1 MKHLTKT
8 ILLFFSA
15 GITSLVFTQS
25 NNLPEIPYE
34 KFILDNG
41 LTLIV
46 HEDHK
51 APIVSVNIWYHV
63 GSKNEPSGKSGF
75 AHLFEH
81 LMFNGSENFN
91 DDYFQVLERVGAT
104 DLNGTTNLD
113 RTNYFQNVPKN
124 ALDQVLWMESDR
136 MGHLLGA
143 VDQSKLDEQRGVVQ
157 NEKRQGENQPYGK
170 VFTAILEAVYPYG
183 HPYAHS
189 VIGSMDDLN
198 AASLEDVQE
207 WFQTYYGPNNAVVV
221 IAGDITPDEA
231 LAKAEQYFG
240 DIPPSPPIAKH
251 SEWIA
256 KRTGEQR
263 QIMQDRVP
271 QARLYKVWNIPH
283 SLSEET
289 NLLDLFS
296 NILADGKNSRLYN
309 RLVYQDQI
317 ATDVSAFIQTGEI
330 ASMFIIQATANPGDD
345 LESVEA
351 AVDEEMQRL
360 LTQGPDQEELDRVQT
375 QVRARFI
382 RGIERIGGFGGKSD
396 ALARSEVYGGS
407 PDMYRQSLDHQQNAT
422 AESIRIAANKWLTDG
437 VYVLEVEPFPSYAA
451 SGTDVDRSRLP
462 EIDTPPDVSF
472 PRIQRAQLS
481 NGLNIVLAE
490 RNAIPTVSLQLMVNA
505 GYASDQLASPGT
517 ASLAMNMLDEG
528 TSTRSSL
535 EISSELEMLGAIL
548 STGSNLDTSSV
559 SLNALAEN
567 LEPSLELFSDV
578 ILNPSFPQE
587 ELDRLKQE
595 QLARIQREQTTP
607 IQMAQRVFPKLIYGE
622 DHAYGQGLTGTGT
635 LESVN
640 GLDRSDLVDFVRS
653 WFRPNN
659 ATLIVVG
666 DTSLSTL
673 IPMLEEKFV
682 NWSAGEV
689 PLKNIPDVAQQQ
701 NSKIYIIDR
710 PDSLQSVIYAGH
722 VAPSVRDETEIA
734 IGTMNNILGGSFTS
748 RINMNLR
755 EDKGWSYGSRTILI
769 PTNSQRPFFVQAP
782 VQTDRTADS
791 MQEVINELRG
801 LIDDSPPT
809 REEVEKAQA
818 SQSLRLAGR
827 WETNS
832 AVSGSLREI
841 VRFGYEDDYFDRY
854 ANRVRSL
861 NIEDIAEA
869 AREVVLPE
877 NMVWLIVGDRNKV
890 EAEIEALGIAEVEI
904 LDADGNPASD

>member
-1 MKHLTKT
+1 MKFFSLT
-8 ILLFFSA
+8 LFFLFGLSSA
-15 GITSLVFTQS
+15 QFAISQS
-25 NNLPEIPYE
+25 TDLPDIPFE
-34 KFILDNG
+34 KFVLDNG

-63 GSKNEPSGKSGF
+63 GSKNEPAGQSGF

-143 VDQSKLDEQRGVVQ
+143 VDQAKLDEQRGVVQ

-170 VFTAILEAVYPYG
+170 VFTAILEAVFPYG

-198 AASLEDVQE
+198 AASLDDVQE
-207 WFQTYYGPNNAVVV
+207 WFRTYYGPNNAVVV
-221 IAGDITPDEA
+221 IAGDITPEEA
-231 LAKAEQYFG
+231 LAKANEYFG
-240 DIPPSPPIAKH
+240 HIPPSPPIAKH
-251 SEWIA
+251 AEWIS

-263 QIMQDRVP
+263 QVMQDRVP
-271 QARLYKVWNIPH
+271 QARLYKVWNVPN
-283 SLSEET
+283 SLSSDT
-289 NLLDLFS
+289 SLLDLFS
-296 NILADGKNSRLYN
+296 SVLADGKNSRLYN

-317 ATDVSAFIQTGEI
+317 ATDVAAFIQTGEI

-345 LESVEA
+345 LTAVEA

-360 LTQGPDQEELDRVQT
+360 LTAGLEQEELDRVQT
-375 QVRARFI
+375 QMRARFI

-407 PDMYRQSLDHQQNAT
+407 PDAYRQTIADQQNAT
-422 AESIRIAANKWLTDG
+422 VESIRAAANRWLTDG
-437 VYVLEVEPFPSYAA
+437 VYVLEVEPFPRYAA
-451 SGTDVDRSRLP
+451 RGESVDRSRLP

-472 PRIQRAQLS
+472 PEIQRAQLS
-481 NGLNIVLAE
+481 NGLNIVLTE
-490 RNAIPTVSLQLMVNA
+490 RSAIPTVGIQLMVNA
-505 GYASDQLASPGT
+505 GYAADQLAAPGT
-517 ASLAMNMLDEG
+517 ASLTMNMLDEG
-528 TSTRSSL
+528 TTSLSSL
-535 EISSELEMLGAIL
+535 EISEELEMLGAVL
-548 STGSNLDTSSV
+548 NTGSNLDTSSIT
-559 SLNALAEN
+559 LNALTEN
-567 LEPSLELFSDV
+567 LEPSLALFADV
-578 ILNPSFPQE
+578 ILNPSFPQA
-587 ELDRLKQE
+587 ELDRLKQQ

-607 IQMAQRVFPKLIYGE
+607 IQMAQRVFPKLIYGAN
-622 DHAYGQGLTGTGT
+622 HAYGQGLTGSGT
-635 LESVN
+635 LDSVSS
-640 GLDRSDLVDFVRS
+640 LQRDDLVDFVNS
-653 WFRPNN
+653 WFKPNN

-666 DTSLSTL
+666 DTSLDTL
-673 IPMLEEKFV
+673 VPLLEEQFA
-682 NWSAGEV
+682 NWNPGDV
-689 PLKNIPDVAQQQ
+689 PVKNVSDVAQQQ
-701 NSKIYIIDR
+701 ESKIFIIDR

-722 VAPSVRDETEIA
+722 VAPAVEDESEIA

-755 EDKGWSYGSRTILI
+755 EDKGWSYGSRTIMI

-801 LIDDSPPT
+801 FIDESPPT
-809 REEVEKAQA
+809 REEVQKAQD

-827 WETNS
+827 WETNN

-854 ANRVRSL
+854 ADRVRSL
-861 NIEDIAEA
+861 NIEDVAAA
-869 AREVVLPE
+869 AREVVRPE
-877 NMVWLIVGDRNKV
+877 NMIWLVVGDRNQV
-890 EAEIEALGIAEVEI
+890 EAEIEALGIADIEI
-904 LDADGNPASD
+904 LDADGNPTD